1 MSDSTEATF
10 LCVCGEVTAVDD
22 AVAQERVSESTCGCG
37 RKYQIELGADGRV
50 VISEPITPEARQPLA
65 SFSRELKGNE
75 DSQRFYF
82 SHAVTRGHRLPV
94 HILFSRSARR
104 AEVATGDMKPLRLE
118 SVNSVVEARRRWIDW
133 FESLRRSQG
142 GRRGSAAATWVS
154 ESPRL

>member
-1 MSDSTEATF
+1 MSDGTGATF
-10 LCVCGEVTAVDD
+10 LCVCGKVTSLDD
-22 AVAQERVSESTCGCG
+22 SVAKEPVSESTCGCG
-37 RKYQIELGADGRV
+37 RKYEIELRADGRA

-65 SFSRELKGNE
+65 SFSHELKANE

-82 SHAVTRGHRLPV
+82 SHVVTRGHRLPV

-118 SVNSVVEARRRWIDW
+118 SVDSVVEARRRWIDW
-133 FESLRRSQG
+133 FDSLRRSQV